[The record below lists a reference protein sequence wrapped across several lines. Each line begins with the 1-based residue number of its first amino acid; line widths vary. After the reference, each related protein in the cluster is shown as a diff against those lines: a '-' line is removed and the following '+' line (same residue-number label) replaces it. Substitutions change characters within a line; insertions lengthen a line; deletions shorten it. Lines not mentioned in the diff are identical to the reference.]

1 MNAEDQ
7 DHHRKYRQ
15 LVRGHLTAIRV
26 AVQETDLSVYADH
39 IEPGTVKDLIIEQR
53 GLIEGYLHRHP
64 GFRQA
69 LAPLPDDPLAPH
81 IIQEMLA
88 AGAAAKVGPMA
99 AVAGAVAASVGK
111 KLLAFTD
118 EVIIENGGDVFL
130 SVRRDV
136 TIAIYAGRSP
146 LSLKVGLKLKPSQ
159 KPMAVCTSSGT
170 VGHSLSYG
178 RADAICVL
186 SASCPLADAAAT
198 AIGNRVKSPND
209 IEPAIQW
216 GRSIP
221 LVTGILAIIGDKM
234 GMWGQIELT
243 PLNSD

>member
-1 MNAEDQ
+1 MKTEG
-7 DHHRKYRQ
+7 HHRKYRQ
-15 LVRGHLTAIRV
+15 LVRGHLAAMRV
-26 AVQETDLSVYADH
+26 AVQETDLGVYADS
-39 IEPGTVKDLIIEQR
+39 IEPGAVKDLIIEQR
-53 GLIEGYLHRHP
+53 GLIEGYLRRHP

-69 LAPLPDDPLAPH
+69 LAPLPDDPLAPR

-146 LSLKVGLKLKPSQ
+146 LSLKVGLKLRPSQ

-198 AIGNRVKSPND
+198 AIGNRVKSRDD

-221 LVTGILAIIGDKM
+221 QVTGILAIIGDRM
-234 GMWGQIELT
+234 GMWGQIELI

>member
-1 MNAEDQ
+1 MNEEGHD
-7 DHHRKYRQ
+7 RKYRQ
-15 LVRGHLTAIRV
+15 LVHGHLTPMRV
-26 AVQETDLSVYADH
+26 TVQETDLGVYANN
-39 IEPGTVKDLIIEQR
+39 IEPAAVKEIVIEQR

-64 GFRQA
+64 GFGQS
-69 LAPLPDDPLAPH
+69 LAPLPEDPLAPP

-88 AGAAAKVGPMA
+88 AGSAAKVGPMA

-111 KLLAFTD
+111 NLLTFTD

-130 SVRRDV
+130 SVHRDV
-136 TIAIYAGRSP
+136 TLGIYAGRSP
-146 LSLKVGLKLKPSQ
+146 LSLKVGIKLKSSI
-159 KPMAVCTSSGT
+159 KPMAACTSSGT

-178 RADAICVL
+178 RADAVCVL
-186 SASCPLADAAAT
+186 SASCALADAAAT
-198 AIGNRVKSPND
+198 AIGNCVKSPND

-221 LVTGILAIIGDKM
+221 QVTGILAIMGDRM

-243 PLNSD
+243 PLNSN